1 MDIIDL
7 LLLGCLSLEL
17 LFFFFLLGPFN
28 VANEPWQFFVDP
40 FGKFLRYSSYE
51 LEFQLLLVLIAI
63 DCFIDANTMSEEAK
77 HCDSYMIEF
86 FF

>member
-17 LFFFFLLGPFN
+17 LFFFFLLGSFN

-51 LEFQLLLVLIAI
+51 LEFQLLLVLIALLMPTPCQKKQNI
-63 DCFIDANTMSEEAK
+63 VIL
-77 HCDSYMIEF
+77 I
-86 FF
+86 

>member
-7 LLLGCLSLEL
+7 LLLDVCHLSF
-17 LFFFFLLGPFN
+17 FFFFLLGPFN
-28 VANEPWQFFVDP
+28 VANEPWQFFIDP